1 MEYTYPL
8 ATYHTNETIIP
19 NKLILAPVYIKSIYS
34 IPSLP
39 AGLYINQT
47 NGNIYGKPLF
57 TTMSKEDYTIHII
70 TLDKNYTTYISI
82 IIETFTTPD
91 NFYIHDS
98 LTGINYINNNIT
110 NPPVFKTLLP
120 LRIEIAQQTGYVDQY
135 YMIDNISYTGL
146 IADTSKSGHLIISG
160 IANMN
165 LTKIEYNL

>member
-1 MEYTYPL
+1 MEYTYSL

-19 NKLILAPVYIKSIYS
+19 NKLILAPIGIKSIYS

-47 NGNIYGKPLF
+47 NGDIYGRPLF
-57 TTMSKEDYTIHII
+57 TTMSKDEYTIHII
-70 TLDKNYTTYISI
+70 TVDKNYTTFISI

-98 LTGINYINNNIT
+98 LTGVNYINPEI
-110 NPPVFKTLLP
+110 PPVFKTLIP
-120 LRIEIAQQTGYVDQY
+120 IRIEIVQLTGYVDQY

-146 IADTSKSGHLIISG
+146 TADTSKSGHLIISG

-165 LTKIEYNL
+165 LTKMEYNL